1 MSPEV
6 KNYFQFC
13 SLYGLEQLI
22 QSPTRVTC
30 STSSLIDHK
39 LTTFPKRVSQQGII
53 DVGLP
58 DHQLIYCTRKFSRNK
73 VGTVKQITFCS
84 LKKLITAE
92 AYKEALG
99 KVCFPD
105 YENFSDVNKAYEN
118 FIQKFMRPKKKVVL
132 FLEIAWAKIILLP
145 TSLHM
150 LNVYE
155 NIYIFCFKKH
165 TQIKKSSLANLLVP
179 INVFFCSNNER

>member
-1 MSPEV
+1 M
-6 KNYFQFC
+6 
-13 SLYGLEQLI
+13 YGLEQLI
-22 QSPTRVTC
+22 KSATRVTC

-118 FIQKFMRPKKKVVL
+118 FIQKLISVIDKLAPFIRK
-132 FLEIAWAKIILLP
+132 FII
-145 TSLHM
+145 
-150 LNVYE
+150 
-155 NIYIFCFKKH
+155 KH
-165 TQIKKSSLANLLVP
+165 ATNSIG
-179 INVFFCSNNER
+179 